1 MKYYTYQEEDIQR
14 ATFLVKRGSSL
25 RKAAEET
32 SVPFNTIRDHLR
44 YEQEKKTD
52 IVRGKNRELTDSEE
66 SDLANYATY
75 MSEGGFP
82 ITRKVLKKL
91 VVDIIKSSGRQTSV
105 NLESGPSDAWVCS
118 FLERHPSLSLRTPH
132 PLENS
137 CAEVNQS
144 QIDHYYKL
152 LGHTLQTLGIE
163 NDPTRLYNLDET
175 GFSGK
180 EHSRDKV
187 LAPKGVKTA
196 YQQMVGISGD
206 VTFQVAISA
215 SGKQLPR

>member
-14 ATFLVKRGSSL
+14 AKFLVKRGSSL

-32 SVPFNTIRDHLR
+32 GVPFNTIRVHLR
-44 YEQEKKTD
+44 YEQENKTD

-75 MSEGGFP
+75 MSERGFP

-105 NLESGPSDAWVCS
+105 NLESGPSDAWVRS

-137 CAEVNQS
+137 MLKSIN
-144 QIDHYYKL
+144 H
-152 LGHTLQTLGIE
+152 
-163 NDPTRLYNLDET
+163 R
-175 GFSGK
+175 
-180 EHSRDKV
+180 
-187 LAPKGVKTA
+187 
-196 YQQMVGISGD
+196 
-206 VTFQVAISA
+206 
-215 SGKQLPR
+215 